1 MTNIDSRINA
11 LDQQI
16 RTIEDSIKTK
26 VESIAKTY
34 EALFNEAEGNTEDMK
49 ELYKAYFQEIK
60 ETTSKEN
67 EAIVKLYEQRSKII
81 ETTLKNIE
89 NRTDEFGK
97 TTTQIIRKNF
107 EEQKKF
113 IEENVKDEKRRNELL
128 LGIQKE
134 FDKKM
139 IDQFKKTLAGENQTV
154 FEKLNE
160 RFAEEIQLYE
170 KGSQEAIAIEKAY
183 NRKRAKLFL
192 DQSQQLVSALS
203 NLVNAGEAQ
212 LKEIEDTWGVTN
224 QAAHDYGRAVGYNAD
239 QIKRLH
245 NETVSWMSDNDITK
259 QFNIGADEMFKLM
272 GSYNQQLGRAVA
284 LTNETKINL
293 VSMKNVIGEEQAIK
307 FTTNLDKFGLDVD
320 ATKDLVEGL
329 VGDARRS
336 GIVLSNLTQ
345 NVADNLHLAQQYTF
359 EDGIEGLVRMAE
371 KATAVK
377 WNMEQ
382 TAAFAEKVN
391 NVEGAIKTGA
401 QLSVLGGPFAQ
412 FSNPMGMLYESLN
425 DMEGL
430 QDRMFAMFGNLGEW
444 NQEKGMLDISV
455 FDKQRIRAAASA
467 MGLNYSDVINNVNQ
481 QARRNVV
488 MDQIKGYG
496 LDENTT
502 ELIANTAQIDRETGR
517 AYVNYEG
524 KKIFADEIG
533 GRSDKDRILS
543 YLERQANSS
552 DENLRDIAHNT
563 LGAKEMVEAVEKEF
577 VTDRADFFRSIGI
590 SKEGVAET
598 HEKIMYAKYGLD
610 KVNQVLGVILGVVQ
624 AIAAVSAFRGMFG
637 GGTGPGLGARGA
649 VTRGLVGGG
658 AAYANAT
665 GARHQVYTGERGTMI
680 GRDGRTSAQRYQSM
694 YGGAW
699 NKTRAMGRNVWGGI
713 KSGASNFIKGGGAV
727 MGVGIAGNI
736 AAGYMN
742 AQSTRLREGGNHE
755 DADKVS
761 IGAGAASGMA
771 NGAMIGSMFGPWGA
785 LIGGAAGGVIGAFNA
800 SAENNRLRNNREV
813 EALREEKMMRE
824 IRINESAKQSFFR
837 KTGLQLKGDYS
848 TDFIEAVSRGRK
860 HLSTDG
866 EQMLI
871 NGGDG
876 DVLER
881 LEPEYFAMGGILKGP
896 SHAEGGMNIVDNQT
910 GKVIAEVEGNEGI
923 VPKNIME
930 KFGSVANLI
939 NSAMRPL
946 QPMGEIMHIDSIN
959 KTPVNSSLSV
969 DGSANVNVG
978 GVIQLQLPN
987 GQSYNITEDPAAMR
1001 MIGDNVMRHIMTA
1014 NQQIFDKSQFY
1025 RKW

>member
-1 MTNIDSRINA
+1 MTNIDSKINA

-16 RTIEDSIKTK
+16 RAIEDRIKAK
-26 VESIAKTY
+26 VESIAETY
-34 EALFNEAEGNTEDMK
+34 EILFNEAEGSTEDMK
-49 ELYKAYFQEIK
+49 ELYNAYFQEIK

-170 KGSQEAIAIEKAY
+170 KGSEEAIAIQKAY

-192 DQSQQLVSALS
+192 DQSQQLVSAIS

-212 LKEIEDTWGVTN
+212 LKEIEETWGVTN
-224 QAAHDYGRAVGYNAD
+224 QAAHDYGKAVGLNAD
-239 QIKRLH
+239 QIRRMH
-245 NETVSWMSDNDITK
+245 DEQISWMSDNDITK

-284 LTNETKINL
+284 LTNEAKINL
-293 VSMKNVIGEEQAIK
+293 VSMRNVIGEEQAIK

-320 ATKDLVEGL
+320 ATKDLVEGI

-345 NVADNLHLAQQYTF
+345 NVADNLYLAQQYTF

-430 QDRMFAMFGNLGEW
+430 QDRMFAMFGSLGEW
-444 NQEKGMLDISV
+444 NQEKGMLDISA

-467 MGLNYSDVINNVNQ
+467 MGLNYGEVINNVNQ

-517 AYVNYEG
+517 AYVMYNDE
-524 KKIFADEIG
+524 KVFANEIG
-533 GRSDKDRILS
+533 GRGDKNKILE
-543 YLERQANSS
+543 YLQTQANSS

-563 LGAKEMVEAVEKEF
+563 LGAKEMIEAVEKEF

-610 KVNQVLGVILGVVQ
+610 KVNQVLSVILGVVQ

-637 GGTGPGLGARGA
+637 GGAGSGLGAGARGTA
-649 VTRGLVGGG
+649 GGVGMNTVAKNTSTLGRMKNGLSKTWQSTKTGMGNFMRNGG
-658 AAYANAT
+658 AAMTVAV
-665 GARHQVYTGERGTMI
+665 GSHI
-680 GRDGRTSAQRYQSM
+680 G
-694 YGGAW
+694 
-699 NKTRAMGRNVWGGI
+699 
-713 KSGASNFIKGGGAV
+713 
-727 MGVGIAGNI
+727 
-736 AAGYMN
+736 AGYME
-742 AQSTRLREGGNHE
+742 AQADRLREKGLYD
-755 DADKVS
+755 DADKVNV
-761 IGAGAASGMA
+761 GAGALSGLGT
-771 NGAMIGSMFGPWGA
+771 GAALGATIGSVIPVIGTVVGGIVGGI
-785 LIGGAAGGVIGAFNA
+785 IGGISGAIGGEK
-800 SAENNRLRNNREV
+800 ENTVYEMQRKRD
-813 EALREEKMMRE
+813 EATKKEEEKL
-824 IRINESAKQSFFR
+824 NEAVASKKNEFYF
-837 KTGLQLKGDYS
+837 KTGLQLKGDY
-848 TDFIEAVSRGRK
+848 TPEFIESLMNGK
-860 HLSTDG
+860 SGLSTVAQNLLYSNGDG
-866 EQMLI
+866 EVWEQMRPRYAKGGVLI
-871 NGGDG
+871 
-876 DVLER
+876 
-881 LEPEYFAMGGILKGP
+881 GP
-896 SHAEGGMNIVDNQT
+896 THAEGGMNVINNQT
-910 GKVIAEVEGNEGI
+910 GEIIAEVEGNEGI

-930 KFGSVANLI
+930 KFGTVDNLI
-939 NSAMRPL
+939 NNAMKPL
-946 QPMGEIMHIDSIN
+946 QPMGETLQVEHANNTSI
-959 KTPVNSSLSV
+959 NSSLNV
-969 DGSANVNVG
+969 GGSANVNVG
-978 GVIQLQLPN
+978 GSIQLSMPG
-987 GQSYNITEDPAAMR
+987 GQTYKIADDPAAMR

-1014 NQQIFDKSQFY
+1014 NQQIFNKSEFY

>member
-16 RTIEDSIKTK
+16 RAIEDSIKAK
-26 VESIAKTY
+26 VESIAKSY
-34 EALFNEAEGNTEDMK
+34 EDLFNEAEGSTEDMK
-49 ELYKAYFQEIK
+49 TVFNAYFQDIK

-81 ETTLKNIE
+81 EATLKNIE

-134 FDKKM
+134 YDKKM

-170 KGSQEAIAIEKAY
+170 KGSEEAIAIQKAY

-192 DQSQQLVSALS
+192 DQSQQLVSAIS

-224 QAAHDYGRAVGYNAD
+224 QAAHDYGKAVGLNAD
-239 QIKRLH
+239 QIRRLH
-245 NETVSWMSDNDITK
+245 DEQISWMSDNDITK

-284 LTNETKINL
+284 LTNEAKINL
-293 VSMKNVIGEEQAIK
+293 VSMRNVIGEEQAIK

-320 ATKDLVEGL
+320 ATKDLVEGI

-345 NVADNLHLAQQYTF
+345 NVADNLYLAQQYTF

-430 QDRMFAMFGNLGEW
+430 QDRMFAMFGSLGEW
-444 NQEKGMLDISV
+444 NQEKGMLDISA

-467 MGLNYSDVINNVNQ
+467 MGLNYADVINNVNQ

-488 MDQIKGYG
+488 MDQIKRYG

-517 AYVNYEG
+517 AYVNYED

-533 GRSDKDRILS
+533 GRSDKDKILD
-543 YLERQANSS
+543 YLEKQANSS

-563 LGAKEMVEAVEKEF
+563 LGAKEMIEAVEKEF
-577 VTDRADFFRSIGI
+577 ITDRADFFRSIGI

-610 KVNQVLGVILGVVQ
+610 KVNQVLSVILGVVQ

-649 VTRGLVGGG
+649 ARGPVGGG
-658 AAYANAT
+658 SMRSSVT
-665 GARHQVYTGERGTMI
+665 GTRHQVYKGKPGTMV
-680 GRDGRTSAQRYQSM
+680 GLDGRTSAQRYQSM

-699 NKTRAMGRNVWGGI
+699 NKTRAMARNAWSGI
-713 KSGASNFIKGGGAV
+713 KSGASNFVKGGGAA

-736 AAGYMN
+736 AAGYMH
-742 AQSTRLREGGNHE
+742 AQSDRLRESGNHK
-755 DADKVS
+755 DANNVN
-761 IGAGAASGMA
+761 IGAGVASGAA
-771 NGAMIGSMFGPWGA
+771 NGVMIGSMFGPWGA
-785 LIGGAAGGVIGAFNA
+785 AIGGVVGGVVGGFNA
-800 SAENNRLRNNREV
+800 YSENNRIKNEQDVQALKEK
-813 EALREEKMMRE
+813 EMLREIKL
-824 IRINESAKQSFFR
+824 NESAKREFSK
-837 KTGLQLKGDYS
+837 KTGLYLKGEYS
-848 TDFIEAVSRGRK
+848 TEFINTVAKGSK
-860 HLSTDG
+860 YLSTDG
-866 EQMLI
+866 EKMLI
-871 NGGDG
+871 DGGDG
-876 DVLER
+876 DVLNQ
-881 LEPEYFAMGGILKGP
+881 LKPKYFAMGGILKGS
-896 SHAEGGMNIVDNQT
+896 SHAEGGMNVVDNQT
-910 GKVIAEVEGNEGI
+910 GEIIAEVEGNEGI

-930 KFGSVANLI
+930 RFGSVNNLI
-939 NSAMRPL
+939 NKAMRPL

-959 KTPVNSSLSV
+959 KTPVNSTLSV
-969 DGSANVNVG
+969 DGSASVNVG
-978 GVIQLQLPN
+978 GIIQLQLPN
-987 GQSYNITEDPAAMR
+987 GQNYNITEDPAAMR

-1014 NQQIFDKSQFY
+1014 NQQIFDKNQFY

>member
-1 MTNIDSRINA
+1 MADINDTLKNLNNTLENLKSSLEEKKEELKNA
-11 LDQQI
+11 TEGTKEYRD
-16 RTIEDSIKTK
+16 IEKKIAKIEDAIENVSDSIKNKIEATLEDIENSIN
-26 VESIAKTY
+26 ESEKT
-34 EALFNEAEGNTEDMK
+34 ATQK
-49 ELYKAYFQEIK
+49 IK
-60 ETTSKEN
+60 EG
-67 EAIVKLYEQRSKII
+67 I
-81 ETTLKNIE
+81 EE
-89 NRTDEFGK
+89 R
-97 TTTQIIRKNF
+97 R
-107 EEQKKF
+107 KF
-113 IEENVKDEKRRNELL
+113 IEENVKDEKKRDQLL
-128 LGIQKE
+128 LGLQKE

-170 KGSQEAIAIEKAY
+170 KGSEEAIAIQKAY

-192 DQSQQLVSALS
+192 DQSQQLVSAIS

-245 NETVSWMSDNDITK
+245 DETVSWMSDNDITK

-284 LTNETKINL
+284 LTNDAKINL

-320 ATKDLVEGL
+320 ATKDLVEGI

-345 NVADNLHLAQQYTF
+345 NVADNLYLAQQYTF

-430 QDRMFAMFGNLGEW
+430 QDRMFAMFGSLGEW
-444 NQEKGMLDISV
+444 NQEKGMLDIST

-467 MGLNYSDVINNVNQ
+467 MGLNYGEVINNVNQ

-502 ELIANTAQIDRETGR
+502 ELIANTAQIDRETGG
-517 AYVNYEG
+517 AYVMYNNE
-524 KKIFADEIG
+524 KVFANEIG
-533 GRSDKDRILS
+533 GRGDKNKILD
-543 YLERQANSS
+543 YLQKQANSS

-577 VTDRADFFRSIGI
+577 ITDRADFFRSIGI
-590 SKEGVAET
+590 SKEGVAST
-598 HEKIMYAKYGLD
+598 HEKIMYVKYGLD
-610 KVNQVLGVILGVVQ
+610 KVNQVLNVMLGVVQ

-637 GGTGPGLGARGA
+637 GSTGAGLGTGVRGTAGGVGGFGKLGAYSSGKNLVRQYGSASAARSAIRTSNIKSA
-649 VTRGLVGGG
+649 VGGVGVTALAMGGTVGGG
-658 AAYANAT
+658 L
-665 GARHQVYTGERGTMI
+665 
-680 GRDGRTSAQRYQSM
+680 
-694 YGGAW
+694 
-699 NKTRAMGRNVWGGI
+699 
-713 KSGASNFIKGGGAV
+713 
-727 MGVGIAGNI
+727 
-736 AAGYMN
+736 MN
-742 AQSTRLREGGNHE
+742 AQADRLREKGLHE
-755 DADKVS
+755 DADNVNL
-761 IGAGAASGMA
+761 GAGALTGMGT
-771 NGAMIGSMFGPWGA
+771 GAAIGATVGSFIPVIGNVVGGIVGG
-785 LIGGAAGGVIGAFNA
+785 LIGGVVGLFSAGVENEEIAKQRRIDERNEEIAENIKKEKEDIYLKTGVWLNGDYDLTMLKAIRRGKNNYSHTMYKILEENGDGGVIEQLPAKAFA
-800 SAENNRLRNNREV
+800 QGGVL
-813 EALREEKMMRE
+813 
-824 IRINESAKQSFFR
+824 
-837 KTGLQLKGDYS
+837 
-848 TDFIEAVSRGRK
+848 
-860 HLSTDG
+860 DG
-866 EQMLI
+866 
-871 NGGDG
+871 
-876 DVLER
+876 
-881 LEPEYFAMGGILKGP
+881 PA
-896 SHAEGGMNIVDNQT
+896 HAEGGMNVVNNQT
-910 GKVIAEVEGNEGI
+910 GEVIAEIEGNEGI

-930 KFGSVANLI
+930 KFGTVDNLI
-939 NSAMRPL
+939 NNAMKPL
-946 QPMGEIMHIDSIN
+946 QPMGETLMVERTNNTLI
-959 KTPVNSSLSV
+959 NSSLNV
-969 DGSANVNVG
+969 GGSANVNVG
-978 GVIQLQLPN
+978 GSIQLSMPG
-987 GQSYNITEDPAAMR
+987 GQTYNIADDPAAMR

-1014 NQQIFDKSQFY
+1014 NQQIFNKSEFY

>member
-1 MTNIDSRINA
+1 MADINDTLKNLNNTLENLKNSLEEKKEELKNA
-11 LDQQI
+11 TEGTKEYRD
-16 RTIEDSIKTK
+16 IEKKIAKIEDAIENVSDSIKNKIEATLEDI
-26 VESIAKTY
+26 ESSINESEKT
-34 EALFNEAEGNTEDMK
+34 ATQK
-49 ELYKAYFQEIK
+49 IK
-60 ETTSKEN
+60 EG
-67 EAIVKLYEQRSKII
+67 I
-81 ETTLKNIE
+81 EE
-89 NRTDEFGK
+89 R
-97 TTTQIIRKNF
+97 R
-107 EEQKKF
+107 KF
-113 IEENVKDEKRRNELL
+113 IEENVKDEKKRNQLL
-128 LGIQKE
+128 LGLQKE

-170 KGSQEAIAIEKAY
+170 KGSEEAIAIQKAY

-192 DQSQQLVSALS
+192 DQSQQLVSAIS

-245 NETVSWMSDNDITK
+245 DETVSWMSDNDITK

-284 LTNETKINL
+284 LTNDAKINL
-293 VSMKNVIGEEQAIK
+293 VSMKNVIGEEHAIK

-320 ATKDLVEGL
+320 ATKDLVEGI

-345 NVADNLHLAQQYTF
+345 NVADNLYLAQQYTF

-430 QDRMFAMFGNLGEW
+430 QDRMFAMFGSLGEW
-444 NQEKGMLDISV
+444 NQEKGMLDIST

-467 MGLNYSDVINNVNQ
+467 MGLNYGEVINNVNQ

-517 AYVNYEG
+517 AYVMYNNE
-524 KKIFADEIG
+524 KVFANEIG
-533 GRSDKDRILS
+533 GRGDKNKILD
-543 YLERQANSS
+543 YLQKQANSS

-577 VTDRADFFRSIGI
+577 ITDRADFFRSIGI
-590 SKEGVAET
+590 SKEGVAST
-598 HEKIMYAKYGLD
+598 HEKIMYVKYGLD
-610 KVNQVLGVILGVVQ
+610 KVNQVLNVMLGVVQ

-637 GGTGPGLGARGA
+637 GSTGAGLGTGVRGTAGGVGGFGKLGTYSSGKSLVRQYGSASAARSAIRTSNIKSAAGGVG
-649 VTRGLVGGG
+649 VTALAMGGTVGGG
-658 AAYANAT
+658 L
-665 GARHQVYTGERGTMI
+665 
-680 GRDGRTSAQRYQSM
+680 
-694 YGGAW
+694 
-699 NKTRAMGRNVWGGI
+699 
-713 KSGASNFIKGGGAV
+713 
-727 MGVGIAGNI
+727 
-736 AAGYMN
+736 MN
-742 AQSTRLREGGNHE
+742 AQADRLREKGLHE
-755 DADKVS
+755 DADNVNL
-761 IGAGAASGMA
+761 GAGALTGMGT
-771 NGAMIGSMFGPWGA
+771 GAAIGATVGSFIPVIGNVVGGIVGG
-785 LIGGAAGGVIGAFNA
+785 LIGGVVGLFSAGVENEEIAKQRRIDERNEEI
-800 SAENNRLRNNREV
+800 AENI
-813 EALREEKMMRE
+813 KKKKK
-824 IRINESAKQSFFR
+824 I
-837 KTGLQLKGDYS
+837 
-848 TDFIEAVSRGRK
+848 FI
-860 HLSTDG
+860 
-866 EQMLI
+866 
-871 NGGDG
+871 
-876 DVLER
+876 
-881 LEPEYFAMGGILKGP
+881 
-896 SHAEGGMNIVDNQT
+896 
-910 GKVIAEVEGNEGI
+910 
-923 VPKNIME
+923 
-930 KFGSVANLI
+930 
-939 NSAMRPL
+939 
-946 QPMGEIMHIDSIN
+946 
-959 KTPVNSSLSV
+959 
-969 DGSANVNVG
+969 
-978 GVIQLQLPN
+978 
-987 GQSYNITEDPAAMR
+987 
-1001 MIGDNVMRHIMTA
+1001 
-1014 NQQIFDKSQFY
+1014 
-1025 RKW
+1025 

>member
-1 MTNIDSRINA
+1 MADIN
-11 LDQQI
+11 D
-16 RTIEDSIKTK
+16 
-26 VESIAKTY
+26 
-34 EALFNEAEGNTEDMK
+34 
-49 ELYKAYFQEIK
+49 
-60 ETTSKEN
+60 
-67 EAIVKLYEQRSKII
+67 
-81 ETTLKNIE
+81 TLKNLNNTLENLKSSLEEKKEELKNATEGTKEYRDIEKKIAKIEDAIE
-89 NRTDEFGK
+89 NVSNSIKNKIEATLEDIENSINESEK
-97 TTTQIIRKNF
+97 TATQKIKEGI
-107 EEQKKF
+107 EERRKF
-113 IEENVKDEKRRNELL
+113 IEENVKDEKKRNQLL
-128 LGIQKE
+128 LGLQKE

-170 KGSQEAIAIEKAY
+170 KGSEEAIAIQKAY

-192 DQSQQLVSALS
+192 DQSQQLVSAIS

-245 NETVSWMSDNDITK
+245 DETVSWMSDNDITK

-284 LTNETKINL
+284 LTNDAKINL
-293 VSMKNVIGEEQAIK
+293 VSMRNVIGEEQAIK

-320 ATKDLVEGL
+320 ATKDLVEGI

-345 NVADNLHLAQQYTF
+345 NVADNLYLAQQYTF

-430 QDRMFAMFGNLGEW
+430 QDRMFAMFGSLGEW
-444 NQEKGMLDISV
+444 NQEKGMLDIST
-455 FDKQRIRAAASA
+455 FNKQRIRAAASA
-467 MGLNYSDVINNVNQ
+467 MGLNYGEVINNVNQ

-517 AYVNYEG
+517 AYVMYNNE
-524 KKIFADEIG
+524 KVFANEIG
-533 GRSDKDRILS
+533 GRGDKNKILD
-543 YLERQANSS
+543 YLQKQANSS

-563 LGAKEMVEAVEKEF
+563 LGAKEMIEAVEKEF
-577 VTDRADFFRSIGI
+577 ITDRADFFRSIGI

-610 KVNQVLGVILGVVQ
+610 KVNQVLSVILGVVQ
-624 AIAAVSAFRGMFG
+624 AIAIASSFKGAFG
-637 GGTGPGLGARGA
+637 GGKTSPGVGARGT
-649 VTRGLVGGG
+649 TRGPVGGG
-658 AAYANAT
+658 GMRGST
-665 GARHQVYTGERGTMI
+665 SGTRHQVYTGKRGTMV
-680 GRDGRTSAQRYQSM
+680 GVDGKTSAQRYQSM

-699 NKTRAMGRNVWGGI
+699 NKTRAIGRNAWSGI
-713 KSGASNFIKGGGAV
+713 KSGASNFVKGGGAA
-727 MGVGIAGNI
+727 MGLAVVGNI
-736 AAGYMN
+736 GAGYMH
-742 AQSTRLREGGNHE
+742 AQSDRLRAKGNHK
-755 DADKVS
+755 DADNVNMGAG
-761 IGAGAASGMA
+761 ILAGAA
-771 NGAMIGSMFGPWGA
+771 NGAAIGAMFGPWGA
-785 LIGGAAGGVIGAFNA
+785 AIGGVVGGIAGAISAGGQNSQLKYEREKEERIRKEEERIDELL
-800 SAENNRLRNNREV
+800 SKKKAEFR
-813 EALREEKMMRE
+813 
-824 IRINESAKQSFFR
+824 R
-837 KTGLQLKGDYS
+837 KTGLTLKGSYSASFINKAMMGTDYLGQNGA
-848 TDFIEAVSRGRK
+848 EA
-860 HLSTDG
+860 
-866 EQMLI
+866 LI

-876 DVLER
+876 DVLEQMKPR
-881 LEPEYFAMGGILKGP
+881 YSQGGILKGS
-896 SHAEGGMNIVDNQT
+896 SHLNGGMNVVDNQT
-910 GKVIAEVEGNEGI
+910 GRIVAEVEGEEGVI
-923 VPKNIME
+923 PKNVME
-930 KFGSVANLI
+930 KFGSTDNLI
-939 NSAMRPL
+939 NRAMRPL
-946 QPMGEIMHIDSIN
+946 QPMGEILQVNSEGNTSI
-959 KTPVNSSLSV
+959 NSSLNV
-969 DGSANVNVG
+969 GGSANVNVG
-978 GVIQLQLPN
+978 GSIQLSMPG
-987 GQSYNITEDPAAMR
+987 GQTYNIAEDPTAMR
-1001 MIGDNVMRHIMTA
+1001 MIGDSVMRHIMAA
-1014 NQQIFDKSQFY
+1014 NQQIFNKSEFY